1 MRSCHQ
7 STRAA
12 LSSYK
17 NTASC
22 GSTNG
27 GNDNENTTKESAT
40 NHRHKKTPSSSVGM
54 VTGDKKLAA
63 VAEYSTV
70 LPLHRKT
77 NVKGCEIHCKPSYPP
92 TIKGKR
98 GRSKALELA
107 WKISEH
113 RECRGESTI
122 EPVFCVAATA
132 SLCVEINVTRKI
144 DTMHV

>member
-7 STRAA
+7 PTRAD
-12 LSSYK
+12 LSSYR

-27 GNDNENTTKESAT
+27 GNDNEETAKESTT
-40 NHRHKKTPSSSVGM
+40 NHRHKNISSSSVGM
-54 VTGDKKLAA
+54 ITGDKKLAA
-63 VAEYSTV
+63 AAEYSTV
-70 LPLHRKT
+70 LPIHSKPNT
-77 NVKGCEIHCKPSYPP
+77 KGCEIHCEPSYPP
-92 TIKGKR
+92 TIKGER

-122 EPVFCVAATA
+122 VPVLCVAATA
-132 SLCVEINVTRKI
+132 SLCVEINVTRGM